1 MVVINLQNV
10 EDLVLK
16 KGELRKLMPDLT
28 HLFDQWHLS
37 CRLPTLRSMGTKA
50 KLDLINMM
58 NADHVRIL
66 EEHFQDSVVL
76 DKLDYDIVKN
86 LSFPVDLERL
96 GGLLSGVEGFANF
109 TVSRDAS
116 NCYLCFWR

>member
-1 MVVINLQNV
+1 MVVISLKNI

-16 KGELRKLMPDLT
+16 NGQLRKLLPDLT

-50 KLDLINMM
+50 KLDLLNLMGD
-58 NADHVRIL
+58 DHVRIL

-76 DKLDYDIVKN
+76 DKLDYSVVKN
-86 LSFPVDLERL
+86 ISFPLDLERL

-109 TVSRDAS
+109 VVSRSADTVKLS
-116 NCYLCFWR
+116 FWR